1 VVDPHVLAPQGVHRH
16 ADSGEYEQDPAIDYV
31 ESLAFAFI
39 RGTFG
44 DAIYRGEECEDIQSC
59 GRVSCVRC
67 KFLYSAKELVS
78 PNRIPANTIPTY
90 MDLSNGI
97 SIGVLQT
104 TPESAIV
111 IKPQISGARVAD
123 PVKRGDKKLK
133 PVGERLADGLIL
145 FEKTLFIQCK
155 DMI

>member
-1 VVDPHVLAPQGVHRH
+1 
-16 ADSGEYEQDPAIDYV
+16 
-31 ESLAFAFI
+31 
-39 RGTFG
+39 
-44 DAIYRGEECEDIQSC
+44 
-59 GRVSCVRC
+59 
-67 KFLYSAKELVS
+67 
-78 PNRIPANTIPTY
+78 

-155 DMI
+155 DMIWFSTPDRAISLESAWKCTTMSGW